1 MSLVL
6 RVENR
11 PDDEAWAWCESLDV
25 PARQFF
31 RHRPEQAHEQQV
43 YLVEADAIEHI
54 RGYGFVRL
62 SNGAVGW
69 AIDADLRGQ
78 GWGRKMVALLQQIAR
93 ERGLKML
100 ISSTDL
106 TNAASLAAHLKA
118 GFVIDGY
125 TLHWRNA

>member
-1 MSLVL
+1 VSLVL

-11 PDDEAWAWCESLDV
+11 PDDEARAWCESLDV

-31 RHRPEQAHEQQV
+31 RHGPEQAMEQQV
-43 YLVEADAIEHI
+43 YLVDAEAPSVI

-69 AIDADLRGQ
+69 AIDADLRGH
-78 GWGRKMVALLQQIAR
+78 GWGRKMVAVLQQIAR
-93 ERGLKML
+93 ERGLKVL

-106 TNAASLAAHLKA
+106 TNTASLAAHLRA

-125 TLHWRNA
+125 TLHWRVA